1 MHSLAIQD
9 PIFQKA
15 SKLFLSQAETDSQK
29 KEALTCT
36 RCHTPAGH
44 LSGEVVTTESD
55 YTSIGTPFDGGIFC
69 DFCHSVK
76 ASAGIGNA
84 PFMLEPGAGLQQPGV
99 KRGPFQDAVS
109 PFHGTAYSSL
119 HTRAEFCGMCHEAR
133 HASFG
138 TSIETTYTE
147 WRDSPYNTGDP
158 ATTVV
163 CQDCHMRQ
171 HPGVPATG
179 STARP
184 DNPGKAATGGPDRPN
199 IYTHYFVGGNSI
211 VTALSGSKTIPSM
224 AEDRLKNAATV
235 DIITTGVWRRGSQ
248 ASFEVKVSNVGA
260 GHYLPTGIT
269 EVRQMWLEVSVTDA
283 SGREVFHSGALDA
296 GGKLDPRA
304 VIFKTVLGDASGK
317 PTDNVALAT
326 QVLSDHRIP
335 PKGSD
340 TSGYTFSLPAD
351 ASAPLTVKATLRYR
365 SASQELANE
374 LLGSEAP
381 SLPVVDMA
389 SVSKTLPTV
398 E

>member
-9 PIFQKA
+9 PVFQKV
-15 SKLFLSQAETDSQK
+15 SKLFLAQVETEDQE
-29 KEALTCT
+29 KEALACI

-44 LSGEVVTTESD
+44 LSGAIVTTEGD
-55 YTSIGTPFDGGIFC
+55 YASVGTPFDEGIFC

-84 PFMLEPGAGLQQPGV
+84 PFMLEPGAGLQEPGV
-99 KRGPFQDAVS
+99 KRGPFKDAVS
-109 PFHGTAYSSL
+109 AFHDTEYSSL
-119 HTRAEFCGMCHEAR
+119 HTGAEFCGMCHEAR

-138 TSIETTYTE
+138 TPVEMTYTE

-171 HPGVPATG
+171 QPGIPTTG

-184 DNPGKAATGGPDRPN
+184 DNPGQAAVGGPERPN
-199 IYTHYFVGGNSI
+199 IYTHYFVGGNSM
-211 VTALSGSKTIPSM
+211 VPALSGTSSIPSM
-224 AEDRLKNAATV
+224 AEERLKNAATV
-235 DIITTGVWRRGSQ
+235 DILTDGTWRRGNQ
-248 ASFEVKVSNVGA
+248 AAFEVRVDNVGA
-260 GHYLPTGIT
+260 GHYLPTGIS

-283 SGREVFHSGALDA
+283 SGRELFHSGAVDE
-296 GGKLDPRA
+296 GGKLDTNA

-317 PTDNVALAT
+317 PTENVALAT
-326 QVLSDHRIP
+326 QVLFDRRIP
-335 PKGSD
+335 PKGFD
-340 TSGYTFSLPAD
+340 KAAYAFSLPAD
-351 ASAPLTVKATLRYR
+351 ARAPLTIKATLHYR

-381 SLPVVDMA
+381 LLPIVDMA
-389 SVSKTLPTV
+389 STSVVLPAV